1 MSKTNNKSSVRG
13 PSVGSIKRDFKDV
26 FGFAPD
32 DKNIHKIATR
42 VAAPGPDGSR
52 SADPIYTKHDFKRA
66 FQSLPNTMQVQLKES
81 KLRGLYASPEPTVYS
96 REQVHQAIEEA
107 LSGISIAA

>member
-52 SADPIYTKHDFKRA
+52 SADPIY
-66 FQSLPNTMQVQLKES
+66 QNMSLNVRS
-81 KLRGLYASPEPTVYS
+81 KVYPTLCRYN
-96 REQVHQAIEEA
+96 
-107 LSGISIAA
+107 